1 MQRLAWITV
10 CLFALMVSS
19 ASLAQDRLVPLEI
32 GEAVEVFF
40 LNEWR
45 PGKVLATDRQQN
57 ARVEFEFANTNKVDE
72 FLRVAIRRPYEKG
85 AIIAT
90 RTYSDATGNFKIVAA
105 AVAIT
110 DDKIRLRKSDGSEI
124 DVPLAKLSDSDQR
137 YLKTLI
143 KQGLQVS
150 QTLPGPKLPG
160 MRTWDLRDGRSVE
173 GIFISFDQGK
183 VVIKLA
189 DGSLSELSVS
199 QLGASDVSFAMD
211 QEAAAQR
218 ARIDADL
225 RSGVPKMTGDS
236 GLPSGGFGD
245 LAGGGGIP
253 SNLDA
258 AGGVSKPA
266 AELRSQLLEED
277 RWGFDPDVVQRPKSL
292 SVIETKL
299 PFSDAAK
306 VVTRDGTKALVI
318 SNTRQSAIF
327 DLVSGRISEMGDVA
341 GAINATGI
349 LGIKSISPSGRLI
362 AYQPRRENEV
372 VHVHDL
378 ESGKDIVA
386 DWTPY
391 GIGRDI
397 HHIQLL
403 DENHLLTVSQ
413 RGDLGVWEFATKKL
427 VWWTVTRPVCIP
439 AVSSGGKYLIWHTN
453 EHLVVGDALTGKV
466 VSQTRSNPVG
476 VRVLA
481 VDDTCQRLVG
491 LGNGNARFWN
501 LKTGKVAIEFGVATA
516 VFEPSFA
523 FWVSPTKV
531 LVNGLRNE
539 SALFD
544 LIDLSF
550 QGSAYCINMNG
561 PLLSAPNQGNI
572 HGAVMPGRFLIMHPE
587 IPSTE
592 MQEVASRASNNLFV
606 DIQQG
611 SKVQIDLT
619 VPASMDR
626 TIELQRV
633 STLLTQAGYQ
643 VVESG
648 GDATFVASVKESQ
661 DYKGV
666 DLDDLPNEAFQPKQN
681 VMLVKDGVVLWR
693 ATKDIFGVDKDNR
706 WSGFVIPPKLRIP
719 KEREVCFVLRK
730 PGQWVTCDLQRNYES
745 GIQQS
750 YRFSNTYQA
759 NE

>member
-1 MQRLAWITV
+1 MQRIACITV
-10 CLFALMVSS
+10 CMLALVVSS
-19 ASLAQDRLVPLEI
+19 VSLAQDRLEPLEI

-57 ARVEFEFANTNKVDE
+57 ARVEFEFANARKVDE
-72 FLRVAIRRPYEKG
+72 FLRAAIRRPYEKG

-90 RTYSDATGNFKIVAA
+90 RTYADATGNFKIIAA

-110 DDKIRLRKSDGSEI
+110 NDQIRLRKRDGSEI

-160 MRTWDLRDGRSVE
+160 MRTWALRDGRSVE
-173 GIFISFDQGK
+173 GIFVSFDQGK
-183 VVIKLA
+183 VLIKLA
-189 DGSLSELSVS
+189 DGSLSELSVT
-199 QLGASDVSFAMD
+199 QLGASDVSFAME

-218 ARIDADL
+218 SRVDAEL
-225 RSGVPKMTGDS
+225 RGGNPTMSGDS
-236 GLPSGGFGD
+236 GLPSVDFGN
-245 LAGGGGIP
+245 LAGGDGMP
-253 SNLDA
+253 SNVGA
-258 AGGVSKPA
+258 AGSAGKPA
-266 AELRSQLLEED
+266 VELRSQMLAED
-277 RWGFDPDVVQRPKSL
+277 QWGFEPDAVQRQKLLPA
-292 SVIETKL
+292 IEAKL
-299 PFSDAAK
+299 TISEAAK
-306 VVTRDGTKALVI
+306 VVNRDGTKALII
-318 SNTRQSAIF
+318 SQTGGSYLV
-327 DLVSGRISEMGDVA
+327 DLVSGRVSDVGDVA
-341 GAINATGI
+341 EAIDARGI
-349 LGIKSISPSGRLI
+349 LGIKSISPDARLI
-362 AYQPRRENEV
+362 AYQPRREEEV

-386 DWTPY
+386 GWAPY

-397 HHIQLL
+397 HYIQFL
-403 DENHLLTVSQ
+403 DEKHLLTVSQ
-413 RGDLGVWEFATKKL
+413 RGDLGVWELATKKL
-427 VWWTVTRPVCIP
+427 VWWTVTRPVCVP
-439 AVSSGGKYLIWHTN
+439 AISSGGKYIIWHTN

-466 VSQTRSNPVG
+466 VSQVRSNPAG

-501 LKTGKVAIEFGVATA
+501 LKTGNTVLEFGIPTA

-523 FWVSPTKV
+523 FWTSSTQV
-531 LVNGLRNE
+531 LVNGLRTE

-544 LIDLSF
+544 VIDLSI
-550 QGSAYCINMNG
+550 QGSAYCVNMNG
-561 PLLSAPNQGNI
+561 VLLSAPNQGNI
-572 HGAVMPGRFLIMHPE
+572 HGAVMPGRFLVMHPE
-587 IPSTE
+587 IPSEAMLEGT
-592 MQEVASRASNNLFV
+592 SRTFNDLFV
-606 DIQQG
+606 DIQKG
-611 SKVQIDLT
+611 SKVQIDLA

-626 TIELQRV
+626 ATELQRV
-633 STLLTQAGYQ
+633 SSLFTQAGYE

-648 GDATFVASVKESQ
+648 GDVTFVASVKESQ
-661 DYKGV
+661 DYTGV

-681 VMLVKDGVVLWR
+681 LMLVKDGVVVWR
-693 ATKDIFGVDKDNR
+693 ATKDIFGVDKENR
-706 WSGFVIPPKLRIP
+706 WSGFVIPSKLRIP
-719 KEREVCFVLRK
+719 QERDICFVLRK
-730 PGQWVTCDLQRNYES
+730 PGQWVNCEMERRYDS